1 MVSYEATPRV
11 SLAQANQ
18 PVLEAEAVADD
29 FKLTER
35 MLAQAEPYS
44 H

>member
-18 PVLEAEAVADD
+18 PMLEAEAVADL
-29 FKLTER
+29 KLTKR